1 MLLRPLLCFCAISAL
16 FCGQAIAERLV
27 DPDRTWQGI
36 PGLERTAKGRVFA
49 SWFTGGPKEPAPEN
63 TVLLC
68 YSDDQVKTFT
78 KPQAMGLPKDGTR
91 CYDPTVWIDP
101 KGRLWYVFN
110 RGNKDTAQHDVWA
123 RICDEPDAKTPVFSA
138 EFRVG
143 FEGPYA
149 FRMNKPTVLSSG
161 EWIMP
166 VTHATERIEGWF
178 AGPKQLQGVGI
189 STDEGKTWKLHGA
202 LKAPDWALECMI
214 TELKDGRLWLL
225 TRTGGGVLWQSHSS
239 DMGRTWSEAVPSTIK
254 NPGSRF
260 FIRRLASGNLLL
272 VNHFN
277 FKGRN
282 NLTAQI
288 STDDGATWCDGLLL
302 DERNNVSYPD
312 GVQDKDGF
320 IWITYDRD
328 RQGDGEIL
336 LAKFKEEDV
345 VAGKNVS
352 GAGSFK
358 QTINKLNK
366 PSVLPA
372 KWDPALAGDIVMQRL
387 VRVTAPQVKGAHDAE
402 FVCVGERAYVVE
414 HDNDVSPGHGAG
426 VAMYCVLTV
435 VNLKTLQVEK
445 THSMAKAGQA
455 FANITLPEAQ
465 AFVPRIIRKD
475 EHTLRTY
482 FCSQPAKEQAVT
494 WYRDFDL
501 RSQSFENSI
510 HKAKLKTS
518 DGTFDMEPRHFH
530 ADAAALGFKRPG
542 INQGLYIFDSFKE
555 FDGRRYV
562 ALNNFPGKQNAL
574 AVLHDDFTTFE
585 VIGHYNDP
593 QSQQLSESAVN
604 RLPDGT
610 WMAIVRNDAGNY
622 HFTTSQGGKTWTV
635 AEPKPFVPNGL
646 NSKPTFD
653 KFGGIYYLGWQEN
666 TKIQNCN
673 RSVFNVDISRD
684 GKTWQRKYRFESPH
698 SFQYPTF
705 HEHEGTLWLSVS
717 QSDHGGSTDRIM
729 FGKLEAVGEFQS
741 QKDHQ
746 RIEWPAP
753 PPPAPA
759 VMKRGVTL
767 FTDRDYVIDE
777 MPDAVKELPFHRTS
791 IEKLD
796 VTVTKPGTL
805 FALTPTIRPTAA
817 SQEEALQKA
826 GFTKVDVPE
835 TQLFPG
841 EINRVSVYRKAV
853 KAGERLQFKKMVL
866 LVLAE
871 GAAIQKMNGLI
882 PSVMLNPGAEFQDDA
897 RSGAMIIGMDLTP
910 KGRIWGCWTGTGDK
924 RDGYFLLATSDDD
937 GATWSKPR
945 LAVGARME
953 AAQKVSGALVGNLW
967 TDPKGR
973 LWLFFDQQLG
983 DPQKRITNWF
993 MRCNDPDA
1001 AEPVWS
1007 TPVMFAEG
1015 CTLNKPTVL
1024 KDGSWLL
1031 PVSDWHQKTCR
1042 VFASTDEGASW
1053 KERGHLQFPDWEFD
1067 EHMMVEL
1074 KSCAGV
1080 PPAAKTNPGETPG
1093 PHLWM
1098 LARTNGQPHE
1108 SFSTDGGKT
1117 WSEPKQ
1123 AATVQNVNAR
1133 FFLRRLK
1140 SGRILLVKN
1149 GSPAER
1155 LQKRTHMS
1163 AWLSDDEGQTWK
1175 GGLLLDE
1182 RNAVSYPD
1190 GFEAPDGLI
1199 HILYDW
1205 NRHTDAEILMA
1216 KFREEDVLAG
1226 NIVSKDAKVLML
1238 ANKATGPKP
1247 EKLYNGIELPDQW
1260 PPRYREPSDAVMEV
1274 PYLKKKPKVIP
1285 IDLGRQLFV
1294 DDFLI
1299 EKTSLKRTFHQAKKF
1314 EGNPVFKA
1322 ETERELGKSTQG
1334 EKGEEATTFT
1344 GQGGVFYDPSEK
1356 LFKMFYVA
1364 GWRGPLSL
1372 ATSPDMKTWTRK
1384 GQLLPE
1390 GLGWTGPKLATGGSD
1405 NCVWL
1410 DLNAQ
1415 SPAERLKYIT
1425 CWLHVPKEQRPQG
1438 FMHSLHV
1445 SDGKT
1450 FSDAVTTSIAAD
1462 DYCSFFYNP
1471 FREKWVFSIKMGT
1484 SRGRSRYYYE
1494 SDDFLK
1500 GADWGKG
1507 VFWTC
1512 TDKLDLPEPADR
1524 YPGGGE
1530 PAQLYSLNAVAYE
1543 SLMIGMHYIHRGP
1556 NNGVCEKGKFPK
1568 LLDLELGFS
1577 RDGFHWDRPDRRG
1590 FIVGSRT
1597 EGSWDRAYL
1606 HSTAGVFVVLDDQL
1620 VFPYMGTSGIAPSGH
1635 RGMYTGG
1642 SIGLAT
1648 LRRDGFASMEGP
1660 GELTTRPVKFKGK
1673 HLFVNVNGE
1682 LRVELLDEAG
1692 KVIRSSKVA
1701 SGDLTKLKVDW
1712 ADASD
1717 LSGQTGKN
1725 VKFRFHLTKGSL
1737 YAFWVTSDADG
1748 ASHGFVG
1755 AGGPAF
1761 NGVRDT
1767 SN

>member
-1 MLLRPLLCFCAISAL
+1 MGVCDSMRVSLLAL
-16 FCGQAIAERLV
+16 FFLF
-27 DPDRTWQGI
+27 
-36 PGLERTAKGRVFA
+36 GLLA
-49 SWFTGGPKEPAPEN
+49 AP
-63 TVLLC
+63 
-68 YSDDQVKTFT
+68 
-78 KPQAMGLPKDGTR
+78 
-91 CYDPTVWIDP
+91 
-101 KGRLWYVFN
+101 
-110 RGNKDTAQHDVWA
+110 
-123 RICDEPDAKTPVFSA
+123 
-138 EFRVG
+138 
-143 FEGPYA
+143 
-149 FRMNKPTVLSSG
+149 
-161 EWIMP
+161 
-166 VTHATERIEGWF
+166 
-178 AGPKQLQGVGI
+178 
-189 STDEGKTWKLHGA
+189 
-202 LKAPDWALECMI
+202 
-214 TELKDGRLWLL
+214 
-225 TRTGGGVLWQSHSS
+225 
-239 DMGRTWSEAVPSTIK
+239 
-254 NPGSRF
+254 
-260 FIRRLASGNLLL
+260 
-272 VNHFN
+272 
-277 FKGRN
+277 
-282 NLTAQI
+282 LTA
-288 STDDGATWCDGLLL
+288 
-302 DERNNVSYPD
+302 DES
-312 GVQDKDGF
+312 
-320 IWITYDRD
+320 
-328 RQGDGEIL
+328 
-336 LAKFKEEDV
+336 
-345 VAGKNVS
+345 
-352 GAGSFK
+352 
-358 QTINKLNK
+358 
-366 PSVLPA
+366 
-372 KWDPALAGDIVMQRL
+372 
-387 VRVTAPQVKGAHDAE
+387 
-402 FVCVGERAYVVE
+402 
-414 HDNDVSPGHGAG
+414 
-426 VAMYCVLTV
+426 
-435 VNLKTLQVEK
+435 
-445 THSMAKAGQA
+445 
-455 FANITLPEAQ
+455 
-465 AFVPRIIRKD
+465 
-475 EHTLRTY
+475 
-482 FCSQPAKEQAVT
+482 
-494 WYRDFDL
+494 
-501 RSQSFENSI
+501 
-510 HKAKLKTS
+510 
-518 DGTFDMEPRHFH
+518 
-530 ADAAALGFKRPG
+530 
-542 INQGLYIFDSFKE
+542 
-555 FDGRRYV
+555 
-562 ALNNFPGKQNAL
+562 
-574 AVLHDDFTTFE
+574 
-585 VIGHYNDP
+585 
-593 QSQQLSESAVN
+593 
-604 RLPDGT
+604 
-610 WMAIVRNDAGNY
+610 
-622 HFTTSQGGKTWTV
+622 
-635 AEPKPFVPNGL
+635 
-646 NSKPTFD
+646 
-653 KFGGIYYLGWQEN
+653 
-666 TKIQNCN
+666 
-673 RSVFNVDISRD
+673 
-684 GKTWQRKYRFESPH
+684 
-698 SFQYPTF
+698 
-705 HEHEGTLWLSVS
+705 
-717 QSDHGGSTDRIM
+717 
-729 FGKLEAVGEFQS
+729 
-741 QKDHQ
+741 
-746 RIEWPAP
+746 
-753 PPPAPA
+753 A

-791 IEKLD
+791 IEKTH

-805 FALTPTIRPTAA
+805 FALTPTTRPKAS
-817 SQEEALQKA
+817 SQEEPLREA
-826 GFTKVDVPE
+826 GFLKVEGPE
-835 TQLFPG
+835 VQFFPG
-841 EINRVSVYRKAV
+841 EVNRVSLYRKAV
-853 KAGERLQFKKMVL
+853 KVGERLQFKKMVL
-866 LVLAE
+866 LVLAD
-871 GAAIQKMNGLI
+871 GAELRGEDGLT
-882 PSVMLNPGAEFQDDA
+882 PSVITNPGAEFQDEA
-897 RSGAMIIGMDLTP
+897 RSGAMIIGMDRTP

-924 RDGYFLLATSDDD
+924 PDGYFLLATSDDD

-993 MRCNDPDA
+993 MRCDDPDA
-1001 AEPVWS
+1001 AEPVWT

-1024 KDGSWLL
+1024 KDGTWLL
-1031 PVSDWHQKTCR
+1031 PVSDWHKKTCR
-1042 VFASTDEGASW
+1042 VFASTDEGATW
-1053 KERGHLQFPDWEFD
+1053 KERGNLQFPDWEYD
-1067 EHMMVEL
+1067 EHMTIEL
-1074 KSCAGV
+1074 KDGR
-1080 PPAAKTNPGETPG
+1080 
-1093 PHLWM
+1093 LWM
-1098 LARTNGQPHE
+1098 LARTKGQPHE
-1108 SFSTDGGKT
+1108 SFSIDGGKT

-1155 LQKRTHMS
+1155 LPKRTHMS
-1163 AWLSDDEGQTWK
+1163 AWFSEDEGQTWK
-1175 GGLLLDE
+1175 GGLQLDE

-1190 GFEAPDGLI
+1190 GFEGPDGLI

-1226 NIVSKDAKVLML
+1226 KIVSKDAKLLML

-1274 PYLKKKPKVIP
+1274 PYLNKKPKVIP

-1299 EKTSLKRTFHQAKKF
+1299 ENTTLKRTFHQAKKF

-1344 GQGGVFYDPSEK
+1344 GQGGVFYDPAEK

-1390 GLGWTGPKLATGGSD
+1390 GLRWTGPKLATGGSD

-1462 DYCSFFYNP
+1462 DYCSFFFNP

-1494 SDDFLK
+1494 SDDFLA
-1500 GADWGKG
+1500 GADWKKS

-1648 LRRDGFASMEGP
+1648 LRRDGFASMDGS
-1660 GELTTRPVKFKGK
+1660 GELMTRLVKFKGK

-1682 LRVELLDEAG
+1682 VRVEVLDEAG

-1701 SGDLTKLKVDW
+1701 SGNQTRLKVEW
-1712 ADASD
+1712 ADDTDLSD
-1717 LSGQTGKN
+1717 LIGKA
-1725 VKFRFHLTKGSL
+1725 VRFRFHQAKGSL
-1737 YAFWVTSDADG
+1737 YAFWVTPDEKGSSNG
-1748 ASHGFVG
+1748 YVG
-1755 AGGPAF
+1755 AGGPDF
-1761 NGVRDT
+1761 GGVRDI
-1767 SN
+1767 SQ